1 MENKCTINVFS
12 YNIWTDNGNRQGSG
26 SFAARI
32 PLFRE
37 KFLAYR
43 PDLIGFQETM
53 PYQRQWLM
61 DNLEDFE
68 VVGVGRGKN
77 YDNESNV
84 IAYRKDRFDLVFL
97 ETFWLSD
104 TPHQPGSR
112 FSTDQSDCPR
122 ICTTAT
128 LRDRESGLLFRHYNT
143 HLDHVGAFAQ
153 AQGVSLILNRIAN
166 DYEINPLPVILT
178 GDFNVTPD
186 SWVYKS
192 VVGFDGLD
200 KPLADATAGIG
211 ISFHG
216 YHPERGTGSKIDFVF
231 TTLPVCEGSAFAAK
245 DGGDGIYLS
254 DHYPVGATLVLS
266 RESD

>member
-1 MENKCTINVFS
+1 MENFTTINVFT
-12 YNIWTDNGNRQGSG
+12 YNIWTDNGTRTGHG

-32 PLFRE
+32 PLFKE
-37 KFLAYR
+37 KFLAYN

-61 DNLEDFE
+61 DNLDGYE
-68 VVGVGRGKN
+68 VVGVGRGKD

-84 IAYRKDRFDLVFL
+84 IAYRKNRFDLVFL

-128 LRDRESGLLFRHYNT
+128 LRDRESGVLFRHYNT
-143 HLDHVGAFAQ
+143 HLDHVGPYAQ

-166 DYEINPLPVILT
+166 DYEVNPLPVILT

-186 SWVYKS
+186 SYVYKS
-192 VVGFDGLD
+192 VVSFKGCGS
-200 KPLADATAGIG
+200 PLTDVTSDVG
-211 ISFHG
+211 ISYHG
-216 YHPERGTGSKIDFVF
+216 YHPERGEGSKIDYIF
-231 TTLPVCEGSAFAAK
+231 TTFLCDTKYSFTAK
-245 DGGDGIYLS
+245 DEMNGEYLS
-254 DHYPVGATLVLS
+254 DHYPVGAMLVLNH
-266 RESD
+266 

>member
-1 MENKCTINVFS
+1 MENNSVINVFS
-12 YNIWTDNGNRQGSG
+12 YNIWTDSGTRQGRG

-37 KFLAYR
+37 KFLAYK

-61 DNLEDFE
+61 DNLEGFE

-104 TPHQPGSR
+104 TPHKPGSR

-128 LRDRESGLLFRHYNT
+128 LRDRVSGLLFRHYNT

-192 VVGFDGLD
+192 VVGFDGLN

-231 TTLPVCEGSAFAAK
+231 TTLPFDPEKSFAAT
-245 DGGDGIYLS
+245 DGADGEYLS
-254 DHYPVGATLVLS
+254 DHYPVGAVLS
-266 RESD
+266 TDVSVG